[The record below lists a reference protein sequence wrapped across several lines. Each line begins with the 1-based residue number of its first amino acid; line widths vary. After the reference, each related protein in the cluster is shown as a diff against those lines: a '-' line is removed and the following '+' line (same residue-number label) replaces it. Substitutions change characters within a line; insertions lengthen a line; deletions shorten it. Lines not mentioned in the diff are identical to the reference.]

1 MHDVNSSSHNLQK
14 CLSGRHSLPA
24 LLNREVDNW
33 VLPSISPEWIYVSID
48 HKYFEVGEHLPQWM
62 GVTHAT
68 QLLQRVGKIT
78 SLTFVSLFNRI
89 DGNILSVQEQSREI
103 TGDKFLAHAF
113 RNNNMKTNPF
123 LDYIT
128 WDTRRRQHK
137 QETRF
142 ACAAFLWRRR
152 AANPPEK
159 DVSWMLLI
167 NLLILTERF
176 SNYKSVFMGN

>member
-78 SLTFVSLFNRI
+78 SLTFVSLFNII

-123 LDYIT
+123 LDYIA

-137 QETRF
+137 QGNEVCLCSLSLTQTRSKSPGKRCIMNAPDKSLNF
-142 ACAAFLWRRR
+142 NR
-152 AANPPEK
+152 K
-159 DVSWMLLI
+159 VSEL
-167 NLLILTERF
+167 
-176 SNYKSVFMGN
+176 

>member
-1 MHDVNSSSHNLQK
+1 MISHIFLSNIWTELQCGVRSRICCVMVYVVTILLCFLFKNPVFHNPRPKKCAEYCQGNRGNIMHDVNSSSHNLQK

-78 SLTFVSLFNRI
+78 SLTFVSQIYCLCRNRAEK
-89 DGNILSVQEQSREI
+89 LLEI
-103 TGDKFLAHAF
+103 NF
-113 RNNNMKTNPF
+113 
-123 LDYIT
+123 
-128 WDTRRRQHK
+128 
-137 QETRF
+137 
-142 ACAAFLWRRR
+142 
-152 AANPPEK
+152 
-159 DVSWMLLI
+159 
-167 NLLILTERF
+167 
-176 SNYKSVFMGN
+176 